1 MRKGERNEKTRGDKK
16 REQMERG
23 WTKRGNKEVKKTFW
37 KGSMLRRRSR
47 NIKQKT
53 TWKTDERKTWKE
65 KGTDKHKTWSF
76 SDRVC
81 VEKSEEFKKGFKK
94 VEQIIILQFFL
105 RRKKQE
111 RERNNAQQQGN
122 RQTSFF
128 FLQQFHKLVFQRGYG
143 QKTKGKGKH
152 MC

>member
-1 MRKGERNEKTRGDKK
+1 M
-16 REQMERG
+16 
-23 WTKRGNKEVKKTFW
+23 
-37 KGSMLRRRSR
+37 
-47 NIKQKT
+47 
-53 TWKTDERKTWKE
+53 KE
-65 KGTDKHKTWSF
+65 KH
-76 SDRVC
+76 
-81 VEKSEEFKKGFKK
+81 EKKKGPINTKHEVFPTESVLKKVKSSKKVQKK

-122 RQTSFF
+122 RQTIFF